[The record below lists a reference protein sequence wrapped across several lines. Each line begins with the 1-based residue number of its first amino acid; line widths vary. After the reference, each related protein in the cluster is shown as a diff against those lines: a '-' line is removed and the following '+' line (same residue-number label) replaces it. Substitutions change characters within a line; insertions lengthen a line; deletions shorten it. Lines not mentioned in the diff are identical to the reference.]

1 MDKETRRPGTGSK
14 SLADAL
20 GATAKT
26 DSGQAGDGSISAWV
40 NERGET
46 CIGSKCFSLA
56 FREGDEDITV
66 RIDKNECG
74 QDMLPVVDEILSA
87 VGRGGR
93 TIYETK
99 SLIRKQS

>member
-20 GATAKT
+20 GAKAEA
-26 DSGQAGDGSISAWV
+26 DSGQTGDGGVKTWV
-40 NERGET
+40 NERGEV
-46 CIGSKCFSLA
+46 CVGSKCFSLA
-56 FREGDEDITV
+56 FREGDEDVTI

-74 QDMLPVVDEILSA
+74 ADMLPVVDSILSA

-99 SLIRKQS
+99 SLIKK